1 LVKLYFSLLIFSSL
15 IPILISLNYFRKKND
30 FSILPIF
37 LWVLVRLFSDIIV
50 FINRENSSTVYS
62 PFVHVAIL
70 IESVLLINFFLKN
83 SKTIKYG
90 LLLYAIPFLV
100 FVIETQ
106 FVSSIFHT
114 TQIGILSY
122 SFLIVLLMLVL
133 ILNQNTHTNQH
144 RSFIKVLFL
153 YHAISFGYFVYIK
166 QLRENLPLMQI
177 IYPVFLVL
185 VVSMNL
191 TISKIIW
198 SKSKNQYF

>member
-1 LVKLYFSLLIFSSL
+1 MVKLYFSLLIFSSL
-15 IPILISLNYFRKKND
+15 IPVVISLNYFRKKND

-37 LWVLVRLFSDIIV
+37 LWVLIRFLSDLIV

-70 IESVLLINFFLKN
+70 IESLLLINFFLKN

-100 FVIETQ
+100 FIIETQ
-106 FVSSIFHT
+106 YVRSIFQT

-122 SFLIVLLMLVL
+122 NFLIVLLMLVL
-133 ILNQNTHTNQH
+133 IFNRNRHTNNH

-153 YHAISFGYFVYIK
+153 YHAISFSYFVFIK

-177 IYPVFLVL
+177 IYPVFLFV
-185 VVSMNL
+185 VVSMNI

-198 SKSKNQYF
+198 SNSKN

>member
-15 IPILISLNYFRKKND
+15 IPVVISLNYFRKKND

-37 LWVLVRLFSDIIV
+37 LWVLIRLLSDIIV
-50 FINRENSSTVYS
+50 FINSENSSTVYS

-70 IESVLLINFFLKN
+70 IESLLLINFFLKN

-100 FVIETQ
+100 FIIETQ
-106 FVSSIFHT
+106 YVRSIFQT

-122 SFLIVLLMLVL
+122 NFLIVLLMLVL
-133 ILNQNTHTNQH
+133 IFNRNTHTNNH

-153 YHAISFGYFVYIK
+153 YHAISFSYFVFIK

-177 IYPVFLVL
+177 IYPVFLFV
-185 VVSMNL
+185 VVSMNI

-198 SKSKNQYF
+198 SKSKN

>member
-1 LVKLYFSLLIFSSL
+1 MVKLYFSLLIFSSL
-15 IPILISLNYFRKKND
+15 IPVVISLNYFRKKND

-37 LWVLVRLFSDIIV
+37 LWVLIRLLSDIIV
-50 FINRENSSTVYS
+50 FINSENSSTVYS

-70 IESVLLINFFLKN
+70 IESLLLINFFFKN

-100 FVIETQ
+100 FIIETQ
-106 FVSSIFHT
+106 YVRSIFQT

-122 SFLIVLLMLVL
+122 NFLIVLLMLVL
-133 ILNQNTHTNQH
+133 IFNRNTHTNNH

-153 YHAISFGYFVYIK
+153 YHAISFSYFVFIK

-177 IYPVFLVL
+177 IYTVFLFV
-185 VVSMNL
+185 VVSMNI

-198 SKSKNQYF
+198 SKSKN

>member
-1 LVKLYFSLLIFSSL
+1 MVKLYFSLLIFSSF
-15 IPILISLNYFRKKND
+15 IPVVISLNYFRKKND

-37 LWVLVRLFSDIIV
+37 LWVLIRLLSDIIV
-50 FINRENSSTVYS
+50 FINSENLSTVYS

-70 IESVLLINFFLKN
+70 IESLLLINFFLKN

-100 FVIETQ
+100 FIIETQ
-106 FVSSIFHT
+106 YVRSIFQT

-122 SFLIVLLMLVL
+122 NFLIVLLMLVL
-133 ILNQNTHTNQH
+133 IFNRNTHTNNH

-153 YHAISFGYFVYIK
+153 YHAISFSYFVFIK

-177 IYPVFLVL
+177 IYPVFLVM
-185 VVSMNL
+185 VVSMNI

-198 SKSKNQYF
+198 SKSKN

>member
-1 LVKLYFSLLIFSSL
+1 MVKLYFSLLIFSSL
-15 IPILISLNYFRKKND
+15 IPVVISLNYFRKKND

-37 LWVLVRLFSDIIV
+37 LWVLIRFLSDLIV

-70 IESVLLINFFLKN
+70 IESLLLINFFFKN

-100 FVIETQ
+100 FIIETQ
-106 FVSSIFHT
+106 YVRSIFQT

-122 SFLIVLLMLVL
+122 NFLIVLLMLVL
-133 ILNQNTHTNQH
+133 IFNRNTHTNNH

-153 YHAISFGYFVYIK
+153 YHAISFSYFVFIK

-177 IYPVFLVL
+177 IYPVFLFV
-185 VVSMNL
+185 VVSMNI

-198 SKSKNQYF
+198 SKSKN

>member
-1 LVKLYFSLLIFSSL
+1 MVKLYFSLLIFSSL
-15 IPILISLNYFRKKND
+15 IPVVISLNYFRKKND

-37 LWVLVRLFSDIIV
+37 LWVLIRLLSDIIV
-50 FINRENSSTVYS
+50 FINSENSSTVYS

-70 IESVLLINFFLKN
+70 IESLLLINFFFKN

-100 FVIETQ
+100 FIIETQ
-106 FVSSIFHT
+106 YVRSIFQT

-122 SFLIVLLMLVL
+122 NFLIVLLMLVL
-133 ILNQNTHTNQH
+133 IFNRNRHTNNH

-153 YHAISFGYFVYIK
+153 YHAISFSYFVFIK

-177 IYPVFLVL
+177 IYPVFLFV
-185 VVSMNL
+185 VVSMNI

-198 SKSKNQYF
+198 SKSKN

>member
-1 LVKLYFSLLIFSSL
+1 MVKLYFSLLIFSSL
-15 IPILISLNYFRKKND
+15 IPVVISLNYFRKKND

-37 LWVLVRLFSDIIV
+37 LWVLIRFLSDLIV

-70 IESVLLINFFLKN
+70 IESLLLINFFFKN

-100 FVIETQ
+100 FIIETQ
-106 FVSSIFHT
+106 YVRSIFQT

-122 SFLIVLLMLVL
+122 NFLIVLLMLVL
-133 ILNQNTHTNQH
+133 IFNRNRHTNNH

-153 YHAISFGYFVYIK
+153 YHAISFSYFVFIK

-177 IYPVFLVL
+177 IYPVFLFV
-185 VVSMNL
+185 VVSMNI

-198 SKSKNQYF
+198 SKSKN

>member
-1 LVKLYFSLLIFSSL
+1 MVKLYFSLLIFSSL
-15 IPILISLNYFRKKND
+15 IPVVISLNYFRKKND

-37 LWVLVRLFSDIIV
+37 LWVLIRFLSDLIV

-70 IESVLLINFFLKN
+70 IESLLLINFFLKN

-100 FVIETQ
+100 FIIETQ
-106 FVSSIFHT
+106 YVRSIFQT

-122 SFLIVLLMLVL
+122 NFLIVLLMLVL
-133 ILNQNTHTNQH
+133 IFNRNTHTNNH

-153 YHAISFGYFVYIK
+153 YHAISFSYFVFIK

-177 IYPVFLVL
+177 IYPVFLFV
-185 VVSMNL
+185 VVSMNI

-198 SKSKNQYF
+198 SNSKN

>member
-1 LVKLYFSLLIFSSL
+1 MVKLYFSLLIFSSL
-15 IPILISLNYFRKKND
+15 IPVVISLNYFRKKND

-37 LWVLVRLFSDIIV
+37 LWVLIRFLSDLIV

-70 IESVLLINFFLKN
+70 IESLLLINFFLKN

-100 FVIETQ
+100 FIIETQ
-106 FVSSIFHT
+106 YVRSIFQT

-122 SFLIVLLMLVL
+122 NFLIVLLMLVL
-133 ILNQNTHTNQH
+133 IFNRNRHTNNH

-153 YHAISFGYFVYIK
+153 YHAISFSYFVFIK

-177 IYPVFLVL
+177 IYPVFLFV
-185 VVSMNL
+185 VVSMNI

-198 SKSKNQYF
+198 SKSKN

>member
-1 LVKLYFSLLIFSSL
+1 MVKLYFSLLIFSSL
-15 IPILISLNYFRKKND
+15 IPVVISLNYFRKKND

-37 LWVLVRLFSDIIV
+37 LWVLIRFLSDLIV

-70 IESVLLINFFLKN
+70 IESLLLINFFFKN

-100 FVIETQ
+100 FIIETQ
-106 FVSSIFHT
+106 YVRSIFQT

-122 SFLIVLLMLVL
+122 NFLIVLLMLVL
-133 ILNQNTHTNQH
+133 IFNRNTHTNNH

-153 YHAISFGYFVYIK
+153 YHAISFSYFVFIK

-177 IYPVFLVL
+177 IYPVFLVM
-185 VVSMNL
+185 VVSMNI

-198 SKSKNQYF
+198 SKSKN

>member
-1 LVKLYFSLLIFSSL
+1 MVKLYFSLLIFSSL
-15 IPILISLNYFRKKND
+15 IPVVISLNYFRKKND

-37 LWVLVRLFSDIIV
+37 LWVLIRLLSDIIV
-50 FINRENSSTVYS
+50 FINSENSSTVYS

-70 IESVLLINFFLKN
+70 IESLLLINFFFKN

-100 FVIETQ
+100 FIIETQ
-106 FVSSIFHT
+106 YVRSIFQT

-122 SFLIVLLMLVL
+122 NFLIVLLMLVL
-133 ILNQNTHTNQH
+133 IFNRNTHTNNH

-153 YHAISFGYFVYIK
+153 YHAISFSYFVFIK

-177 IYPVFLVL
+177 IYPVFLFV
-185 VVSMNL
+185 VVSMNI

-198 SKSKNQYF
+198 SKSKN

>member
-133 ILNQNTHTNQH
+133 ILNQNTHTNKH

-166 QLRENLPLMQI
+166 QLRENLLLMQI
-177 IYPVFLVL
+177 IFPVFLVL

>member
-1 LVKLYFSLLIFSSL
+1 MVKLYFSLLIFSSL
-15 IPILISLNYFRKKND
+15 IPVVISLNYFRKKND

-37 LWVLVRLFSDIIV
+37 LWVLIRLLSDIIV
-50 FINRENSSTVYS
+50 FINSENSSTVYS

-70 IESVLLINFFLKN
+70 IESLLLINFFLKN

-100 FVIETQ
+100 FIIETQ
-106 FVSSIFHT
+106 YVRSIFQT

-122 SFLIVLLMLVL
+122 NFLIVLLMLVL
-133 ILNQNTHTNQH
+133 IFNRNTHTNNH

-153 YHAISFGYFVYIK
+153 YHAISFSYFVFIK

-177 IYPVFLVL
+177 IYPVFLFV
-185 VVSMNL
+185 VVSMNI

-198 SKSKNQYF
+198 SKSKN

>member
-1 LVKLYFSLLIFSSL
+1 MVKLYFSLLIFSSL
-15 IPILISLNYFRKKND
+15 IPVLFILNYFRKKND

-37 LWVLVRLFSDIIV
+37 LWVLIRFLSDLIV

-70 IESVLLINFFLKN
+70 IESLLLINFFLKN

-100 FVIETQ
+100 FIIETQ
-106 FVSSIFHT
+106 YVRSIFQT

-122 SFLIVLLMLVL
+122 NFLIVLLMLVL
-133 ILNQNTHTNQH
+133 IFNRNRHTNNH

-153 YHAISFGYFVYIK
+153 YHAISFSYFVFIK

-177 IYPVFLVL
+177 IYPVFLFV
-185 VVSMNL
+185 VVSMNI

-198 SKSKNQYF
+198 SKSKN

>member
-1 LVKLYFSLLIFSSL
+1 MVKLYFSLLIFSSL
-15 IPILISLNYFRKKND
+15 IPVVISLNYFRKKND

-37 LWVLVRLFSDIIV
+37 LWVLIRFLSDLIV

-70 IESVLLINFFLKN
+70 IESLLLINFFLKN

-90 LLLYAIPFLV
+90 LLLYAIPFL
-100 FVIETQ
+100 FFIIETQ
-106 FVSSIFHT
+106 YVRSIFQT

-122 SFLIVLLMLVL
+122 NFLIVLLMLVL
-133 ILNQNTHTNQH
+133 IFNRNRHTNNH

-153 YHAISFGYFVYIK
+153 YHAISFSYFVFIK

-177 IYPVFLVL
+177 IYPVFLFV
-185 VVSMNL
+185 VVSMNI

-198 SKSKNQYF
+198 SKSKN

>member
-1 LVKLYFSLLIFSSL
+1 MVKLYFSLLIFSSL
-15 IPILISLNYFRKKND
+15 IPVVIILNYFRKKND

-37 LWVLVRLFSDIIV
+37 LWVLIRLLSDIIV
-50 FINRENSSTVYS
+50 FINSENSSTVYS

-70 IESVLLINFFLKN
+70 IESLLLINFFLKN

-100 FVIETQ
+100 FIIETQ
-106 FVSSIFHT
+106 YVRSIFQT

-122 SFLIVLLMLVL
+122 NFLIVLLMLVL
-133 ILNQNTHTNQH
+133 IFNRNTHTNNH

-153 YHAISFGYFVYIK
+153 YHAISFSYFVFIK

-177 IYPVFLVL
+177 IYPVFLFV
-185 VVSMNL
+185 VVSMNI

-198 SKSKNQYF
+198 SKSKN

>member
-1 LVKLYFSLLIFSSL
+1 MVKLYFSLLIFSSL
-15 IPILISLNYFRKKND
+15 IPVLIILNYFRKKND

-37 LWVLVRLFSDIIV
+37 LWVLIRFLSDLIV

-70 IESVLLINFFLKN
+70 IESLLLINFFLKN

-100 FVIETQ
+100 FIIETQ
-106 FVSSIFHT
+106 YVRSIFQT

-122 SFLIVLLMLVL
+122 NFLIVLLMLVL
-133 ILNQNTHTNQH
+133 IFNRNRHTNNH

-153 YHAISFGYFVYIK
+153 YHAISFSYFVFIK

-177 IYPVFLVL
+177 IYPVFLFV
-185 VVSMNL
+185 VVSMNI

-198 SKSKNQYF
+198 SKSKN

>member
-1 LVKLYFSLLIFSSL
+1 MVKLYFLLLIFSSL
-15 IPILISLNYFRKKND
+15 IPVVISLNYFRKKND

-37 LWVLVRLFSDIIV
+37 LWVLIRLLSDIIV
-50 FINRENSSTVYS
+50 FINSENSSTVYS

-70 IESVLLINFFLKN
+70 IESLLLINFFLKN

-100 FVIETQ
+100 FIIETQ
-106 FVSSIFHT
+106 YVRSIFQT

-122 SFLIVLLMLVL
+122 NFLIVLLMLVL
-133 ILNQNTHTNQH
+133 IFNRNTHTNNH

-153 YHAISFGYFVYIK
+153 YHAISFSYFVFIK

-177 IYPVFLVL
+177 IYPVFLFV
-185 VVSMNL
+185 VVSMNI

-198 SKSKNQYF
+198 SKSKN

>member
-1 LVKLYFSLLIFSSL
+1 MVKLYFSLLIFSSL
-15 IPILISLNYFRKKND
+15 IPVVISLNYFRKKND

-37 LWVLVRLFSDIIV
+37 LWVLIRLLSDIIV
-50 FINRENSSTVYS
+50 FINSENSSTVYS

-70 IESVLLINFFLKN
+70 IESLLLINFFLKN

-100 FVIETQ
+100 FIIETQ
-106 FVSSIFHT
+106 YVRSIFQT

-122 SFLIVLLMLVL
+122 NFLIVLLMLVL
-133 ILNQNTHTNQH
+133 IFNRNRHTNNH

-153 YHAISFGYFVYIK
+153 YHAISFSYFVFIK

-177 IYPVFLVL
+177 IYPVFLFV
-185 VVSMNL
+185 VVSMNI

-198 SKSKNQYF
+198 SKSKN

>member
-15 IPILISLNYFRKKND
+15 IPVLISLNYFRKKND

-37 LWVLVRLFSDIIV
+37 LWVLIRFLSDLIV

-83 SKTIKYG
+83 SKTNKYG

-100 FVIETQ
+100 FIIENQ
-106 FVSSIFHT
+106 FVSSIFQT

-122 SFLIVLLMLVL
+122 NFLIVLLMLVL
-133 ILNQNTHTNQH
+133 IFNRNTHTNNH

-153 YHAISFGYFVYIK
+153 YHAISFSYFVFIK

-177 IYPVFLVL
+177 IYPVFLL
-185 VVSMNL
+185 IVVSMNI

-198 SKSKNQYF
+198 SKSKN

>member
-1 LVKLYFSLLIFSSL
+1 MVKLYFSLLIFSSL

-133 ILNQNTHTNQH
+133 ILNQNTHTNKH

-166 QLRENLPLMQI
+166 QLRENLLLMQI
-177 IYPVFLVL
+177 IFPVFLVL

>member
-1 LVKLYFSLLIFSSL
+1 MVKLYFSFLILSGL

-37 LWVLVRLFSDIIV
+37 LWVLIRLLSDIIV

-70 IESVLLINFFLKN
+70 LESVLLINFFLKN

-100 FVIETQ
+100 FIIETQ
-106 FVSSIFHT
+106 FVRSIFQT
-114 TQIGILSY
+114 TQIGVLCY

-133 ILNQNTHTNQH
+133 ILNQNTHSNQH

-153 YHAISFGYFVYIK
+153 YHASSFGYFVFIK

-177 IYPVFLVL
+177 IYPVFLVM
-185 VVSMNL
+185 VVSMNI

-198 SKSKNQYF
+198 SKSKN

>member
-1 LVKLYFSLLIFSSL
+1 MVKLYFSLLIFSSL
-15 IPILISLNYFRKKND
+15 IPVVISLNYFRKKND

-37 LWVLVRLFSDIIV
+37 LWVLIRFLSDLIV

-70 IESVLLINFFLKN
+70 IESLLLINFFLKN

-100 FVIETQ
+100 FIIETQ
-106 FVSSIFHT
+106 YVRSIFQT

-122 SFLIVLLMLVL
+122 NFLIVLLMLVL
-133 ILNQNTHTNQH
+133 IFNRNTHTNNH

-153 YHAISFGYFVYIK
+153 YHAISFSYFVFIK

-177 IYPVFLVL
+177 IYPVFLFV
-185 VVSMNL
+185 VVSMNI

-198 SKSKNQYF
+198 SKSKN